1 MAREDTRSRRRDDE
15 DEDEDEQ
22 PIRGR
27 GRNHDD
33 DEKDEPKARRS
44 AKESGGDSSD
54 VSFDDEDAIET
65 GLFASGPATIVESVI
80 DRFKF
85 GDRGAFPAWIITY
98 ERDGEKYEQPY
109 SIGTGWD
116 LKNGK
121 LIAKNGQKGLAKS
134 CNAIRHLVKPFK
146 AACADSD
153 IEPLHLNPTTMR
165 QLEGTAVVVE
175 RVPQELRNFKDR
187 DRDRQSRTDRDRSRG
202 RVQDDDEKRDG
213 LTILE
218 IREIV
223 SASWLNG
230 KATSTKAKAEHKA
243 KVEEEDD
250 EEEAPKPT
258 AKGATK
264 KPSDEDLEEE
274 AIEALVAVIEEG
286 PVKMGEPLEEALEA
300 HFKGRKGMGAV
311 VDLASSKKFLATE
324 QGWSFDGKTVDAPK
338 KRSKK

>member
-1 MAREDTRSRRRDDE
+1 MAREDTRSKRRDDD
-15 DEDEDEQ
+15 DEDDDEK
-22 PIRGR
+22 PLRGR
-27 GRNHDD
+27 SRNDDEDD

-44 AKESGGDSSD
+44 TKGSDDNSSD
-54 VSFDDEDAIET
+54 VSFDDEDAIEI

-146 AACADSD
+146 AACVESD

-165 QLEGTAVVVE
+165 QLEGSTVVVE
-175 RVPQELRNFKDR
+175 RVAQEQRHFK

-202 RVQDDDEKRDG
+202 RVQNDDEG
-213 LTILE
+213 PTILE

-223 SASWLNG
+223 SASWLDG
-230 KATSTKAKAEHKA
+230 KATSTKAKADKA
-243 KVEEEDD
+243 KVEEEEEDD

-264 KPSDEDLEEE
+264 KLSDEDLEEE
-274 AIEALVAVIEEG
+274 AIEALIAVIEEG